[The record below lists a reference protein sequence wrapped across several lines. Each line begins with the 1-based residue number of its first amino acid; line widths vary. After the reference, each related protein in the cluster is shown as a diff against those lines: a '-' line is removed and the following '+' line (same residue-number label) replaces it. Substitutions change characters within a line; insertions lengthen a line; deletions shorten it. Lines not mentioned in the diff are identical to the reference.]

1 MAFDG
6 IVTKAI
12 CSELSELK
20 NARIDKIFEPN
31 KNNVLIGMYLNG
43 KNYALNICID
53 SQNCR
58 LHLTT
63 HPISNPKVA
72 PNFCMI
78 LRKNLIGMHLK
89 NIYSLDLERL
99 VILEF
104 EGFDEIDDL
113 ISKKL
118 IIELMGKHCN
128 IILLDEQNII
138 IDSLRHIKQDDEK
151 YRNILPHIKYVFP
164 ISEKYNFL
172 DILTFSD
179 FYNLICK
186 HISKDKS
193 ISRIISDLFNGISKG
208 FIRTIIEKLDI
219 NENNFDYSSSYG
231 KQCLEKI
238 YDYIKKTI
246 NSIDSGKL
254 SFCPIYKDD
263 GIQKDYYLVPID
275 SVSDNF
281 ELNFYIDD
289 FYYVKETSDNFK
301 NYRNTLLK
309 LIFHTLQKYE
319 KRLLHINEKLKE
331 CDNMETYRIYG
342 ELITANLYL
351 FNSNSNLD
359 VIKVDNYYDN
369 NKKIEIPLDNRFSIN
384 VNAKKYFKKYSKLK
398 NALEIV
404 TAQKIETEQE
414 LDYIQSVI
422 YELESAKTVDELSEI
437 YDEILSNS
445 VFQINPSRNSDTKK
459 KKIKRSSL
467 TKNKNVSFNPI
478 KYNIDGYT
486 VLVGRNNKEND
497 YLTLKFANKSD
508 IWFHV
513 KDFHGSHVILKFLND
528 KNHSSNSNNILD
540 IIPYDLMSKVAK
552 LAVLHSKA
560 RNSSNVP
567 VDYCEVRYVKKMNGG
582 KPGMVIYTNNRT
594 IYV

>member
-179 FYNLICK
+179 FYNLICE

-193 ISRIISDLFNGISKG
+193 ISRIISDLFNGISNG

-219 NENNFDYSSSYG
+219 NENN
-231 KQCLEKI
+231 C
-238 YDYIKKTI
+238 KK
-246 NSIDSGKL
+246 L
-254 SFCPIYKDD
+254 
-263 GIQKDYYLVPID
+263 
-275 SVSDNF
+275 
-281 ELNFYIDD
+281 
-289 FYYVKETSDNFK
+289 
-301 NYRNTLLK
+301 R
-309 LIFHTLQKYE
+309 
-319 KRLLHINEKLKE
+319 
-331 CDNMETYRIYG
+331 
-342 ELITANLYL
+342 
-351 FNSNSNLD
+351 
-359 VIKVDNYYDN
+359 
-369 NKKIEIPLDNRFSIN
+369 
-384 VNAKKYFKKYSKLK
+384 
-398 NALEIV
+398 
-404 TAQKIETEQE
+404 
-414 LDYIQSVI
+414 
-422 YELESAKTVDELSEI
+422 
-437 YDEILSNS
+437 
-445 VFQINPSRNSDTKK
+445 
-459 KKIKRSSL
+459 
-467 TKNKNVSFNPI
+467 
-478 KYNIDGYT
+478 
-486 VLVGRNNKEND
+486 
-497 YLTLKFANKSD
+497 
-508 IWFHV
+508 
-513 KDFHGSHVILKFLND
+513 
-528 KNHSSNSNNILD
+528 
-540 IIPYDLMSKVAK
+540 
-552 LAVLHSKA
+552 
-560 RNSSNVP
+560 
-567 VDYCEVRYVKKMNGG
+567 
-582 KPGMVIYTNNRT
+582 
-594 IYV
+594 